1 MGALAVL
8 RWKAARADRAAAA
21 SSPKPSARALPRRSA
36 SSPSAAAHP
45 AAHHSRLEEAIEEA
59 EAIEGACAA
68 YLRHLSATLAAGAAL
83 PVALAWKIAL
93 DQARARARAR
103 FVARLSSRNVPRFPV
118 SDDDANVRALSN
130 QFVFAAH
137 ATIMPRGH
145 DMSRSAK
152 IANMC
157 VSSTLLAFGVAL
169 VDARAT
175 SAKARADAADK
186 AIASDG
192 ATSAATAAD
201 AERRAGARARIH
213 DIRTRALS
221 FMMAWALLDPV
232 HTALDVRR
240 RARAEVER
248 DERRK
253 PTRPPPFWRPPFPRP
268 PALCRPPGT

>member
-1 MGALAVL
+1 M
-8 RWKAARADRAAAA
+8 
-21 SSPKPSARALPRRSA
+21 
-36 SSPSAAAHP
+36 
-45 AAHHSRLEEAIEEA
+45 
-59 EAIEGACAA
+59 
-68 YLRHLSATLAAGAAL
+68 
-83 PVALAWKIAL
+83 
-93 DQARARARAR
+93 
-103 FVARLSSRNVPRFPV
+103 
-118 SDDDANVRALSN
+118 
-130 QFVFAAH
+130 FAAH

-248 DERRK
+248 D
-253 PTRPPPFWRPPFPRP
+253 
-268 PALCRPPGT
+268 

>member
-1 MGALAVL
+1 MYGLRRRRAPFPPPPSLRYLALAAGVTVGALAVL

-36 SSPSAAAHP
+36 SSPSA

-103 FVARLSSRNVPRFPV
+103 FVARLSSTNAPRFPL
-118 SDDDANVRALSN
+118 SLTNDAIVRALSN

-248 DERRK
+248 D
-253 PTRPPPFWRPPFPRP
+253 
-268 PALCRPPGT
+268 